1 MIYIQSNI
9 EKTRP
14 HHFDAS
20 CAMWGAIE
28 SGFDYK
34 LVSYEEVESGKWDNL
49 IKTNLFVGSVEFMR
63 MVFSR
68 VGLEDVR
75 LPRNS
80 NREFQ
85 IMELGEVRRRSK
97 NGERWFIKPIEIKLF
112 TGFILDEMVNTSI
125 QNIPDSCKV
134 RVYKPLDEILSE
146 WRVYVVYNNLMK
158 KNPSL
163 DPKFGKELEQHLDKI
178 YAIVN
183 NPKFDW
189 EGNETKQVRSKSI
202 SYFDGIFLYQVQSI
216 NVFDPITLVPVTEYI
231 YEFCTPNIKRHL
243 RISKINGILEE

>member
-134 RVYKPLDEILSE
+134 MVYKPLDEILSE
-146 WRVYVVYNNLMK
+146 WRVYVGEDRIWDMK
-158 KNPSL
+158 NYSGDLFKTPSE
-163 DPKFGKELEQHLDKI
+163 KYI
-178 YAIVN
+178 
-183 NPKFDW
+183 
-189 EGNETKQVRSKSI
+189 KSI
-202 SYFDGIFLYQVQSI
+202 IKENSDFPISYTIDV
-216 NVFDPITLVPVTEYI
+216 
-231 YEFCTPNIKRHL
+231 
-243 RISKINGILEE
+243 GILESGEEVVIEFNDMWAIGNYGIPNDEYLSLLKRRYFDIINRNQVSI